1 MAEEAAPL
9 DVGQLVVLHHQA
21 LYRYAYRLAGSSA
34 DAEDLT
40 QQVFLIAQQKLA
52 QVRDAQG
59 VRSWLFTILRN
70 CYLKSRRT
78 RVPLTAASIDLDINH
93 VPDEAVER
101 PIDSERLQQAID
113 SLEDDFK
120 IPLLLFY
127 FEYCSYREISERL
140 EIPVGTVMSRLA
152 RAKAR
157 LRGQLWQAQEDER
170 GADVKQQPD
179 KAVLRPRYQG
189 EERPSVQL

>member
-1 MAEEAAPL
+1 M
-9 DVGQLVVLHHQA
+9 DVGQLVVDHHQA
-21 LYRYAYRLAGSSA
+21 LYRYAFRLAGSSA

-78 RVPLTAASIDLDINH
+78 RVPLAAASIDLDIND

-101 PIDSERLQQAID
+101 PIDSEQLQRAID

-140 EIPVGTVMSRLA
+140 GIPVGTVMSRLA

-157 LRGQLWQAQEDER
+157 LRGQLWQVEEEN
-170 GADVKQQPD
+170 GP
-179 KAVLRPRYQG
+179 AVGRPTSKEMPRPKFQG
-189 EERPSVQL
+189 DHRPSVQR